1 MVLSMKKHWKKIA
14 QYTVDVT
21 FWLCMLATAW
31 FATQVLLFASFKI
44 PSDSME
50 PELTTGDNILV
61 WKPTIGP
68 RIFNLFASMRNEQT
82 EIYRI
87 PGFKNI
93 KRNDILVFNFPHP
106 NSWDKIEMHILKY
119 YIKRCVGLPGDTL
132 SIRNGFFHV
141 NGINTPLGNTDSQ
154 KKIAVTDKFQ
164 EGIFHS
170 FPYDGTIGWNIK
182 EFGPLHIPAKGDS
195 IRMNQTNFVLYKK
208 LIEWEQQ
215 GTLEYKDSTSFLNG
229 KPIDGYRFLKNYYFM
244 AGDNGMN
251 SQDSRYWGMLP
262 EEYIVGK
269 AWIIWKSVD
278 PYTEK
283 FRWER
288 FMKIIH

>member
-1 MVLSMKKHWKKIA
+1 MKQQTLIQNLINKAINI
-14 QYTVDVT
+14 V
-21 FWLCMLATAW
+21 FWLCMIIALW
-31 FATQVLLFASFKI
+31 FVVQVFVFASFKI

-50 PELTTGDNILV
+50 PELTTGDNVLV

-87 PGFKNI
+87 SGFKKI

-119 YIKRCVGLPGDTL
+119 YIKRCIGLPGNTL
-132 SIRNGFFHV
+132 SIQNGYFHV
-141 NGINTPLGNTDSQ
+141 QGIQAPLGNTNSQ
-154 KKIAVTDKFQ
+154 KQIATTNKFGD
-164 EGIFHS
+164 GIYNS
-170 FPYDGTIGWNIK
+170 FPFDSVIGWNIK
-182 EFGPLHIPAKGDS
+182 NFGPLYIPARGDS
-195 IRMNQTNFVLYKK
+195 IRLDRAHFKLYKK
-208 LIEWEQQ
+208 LIEWEQKESLQ
-215 GTLEYKDSTSFLNG
+215 YKDSIAFLNG
-229 KPIDGYRFLKNYYFM
+229 KPISGYRFLKNYYFM

-251 SQDSRYWGMLP
+251 SQDSRYWGLLP

-278 PYTEK
+278 PYTDK
-283 FRWER
+283 FRWDR
-288 FMKIIH
+288 FLKVIH

>member
-1 MVLSMKKHWKKIA
+1 MKKHLQILLNYLVNIA
-14 QYTVDVT
+14 FGLCMVAV
-21 FWLCMLATAW
+21 FWLI
-31 FATQVLLFASFKI
+31 TQVFLVASFTI

-50 PELTTGDNILV
+50 PGLTTGDNVLV

-87 PGFKNI
+87 PGFKKI
-93 KRNDILVFNFPHP
+93 KRNDVLVFNFIHP
-106 NSWDKIEMHILKY
+106 NGWNKIEMHILKY

-132 SIRNGFFHV
+132 SIRNGFYHIS
-141 NGINTPLGNTDSQ
+141 GLQPTTLGNISSQ
-154 KKIAVTDKFQ
+154 KKIATTDKFHD
-164 EGIFHS
+164 GIFPS
-170 FPYDGTIGWNIK
+170 YPYDSIIGWNIK
-182 EFGPLHIPAKGDS
+182 DFGPFYIPGKGDS
-195 IRMNQTNFVLYKK
+195 VTLNRTNFLLYKK

-215 GTLEYKDSTSFLNG
+215 SSLQYRDSIAFLNG
-229 KPIDGYRFLKNYYFM
+229 NPMAGYRFRKNYYFM

-251 SQDSRYWGMLP
+251 SQDSRYWGLLP

-288 FMKIIH
+288 FLKVIH

>member
-93 KRNDILVFNFPHP
+93 
-106 NSWDKIEMHILKY
+106 
-119 YIKRCVGLPGDTL
+119 
-132 SIRNGFFHV
+132 NGKQP
-141 NGINTPLGNTDSQ
+141 PLGNTDSQ
-154 KKIAVTDKFQ
+154 KKIAVTEKFQ

-195 IRMNQTNFVLYKK
+195 IRMNRTNFVLYKK

-269 AWIIWKSVD
+269 AWLSGNRSIRIRRNSGGND
-278 PYTEK
+278 S
-283 FRWER
+283 
-288 FMKIIH
+288 

>member
-1 MVLSMKKHWKKIA
+1 MEQQTLIQNLINKAINIV
-14 QYTVDVT
+14 
-21 FWLCMLATAW
+21 FWLCMIVALW
-31 FATQVLLFASFKI
+31 FVVQVFVFASFKI

-50 PELTTGDNILV
+50 PELTTGDNVLV

-87 PGFKNI
+87 PGFKKI

-119 YIKRCVGLPGDTL
+119 YIKRCIGLPGDTL
-132 SIRNGFFHV
+132 FIQNGYFHV
-141 NGINTPLGNTDSQ
+141 QGVQAPLGNTNSQ
-154 KKIAVTDKFQ
+154 KQIATTNKFGD
-164 EGIFHS
+164 GIYNS
-170 FPYDGTIGWNIK
+170 FPFDSVIGWNIK
-182 EFGPLHIPAKGDS
+182 NFGPLYIPAKGDS
-195 IRMNQTNFVLYKK
+195 IAMNQRNFQLYKK
-208 LIEWEQQ
+208 LIEWEQKESLQ
-215 GTLEYKDSTSFLNG
+215 YKDSIAFLNG
-229 KPIDGYRFLKNYYFM
+229 KPISGYRFLKNYYFM

-251 SQDSRYWGMLP
+251 SQDSRYWGLLP

-278 PYTEK
+278 PYTDK
-283 FRWER
+283 FRWGR
-288 FMKIIH
+288 FLKVIH

>member
-1 MVLSMKKHWKKIA
+1 MIVALWFVA
-14 QYTVDVT
+14 QV
-21 FWLCMLATAW
+21 F
-31 FATQVLLFASFKI
+31 LFASFKI

-50 PELTTGDNILV
+50 PELITGDNILV

-68 RIFNLFASMRNEQT
+68 RVFNLFASMRNEQT

-87 PGFKNI
+87 PDFKRI

-106 NSWDKIEMHILKY
+106 NSWDRIEMHILKY

-141 NGINTPLGNTDSQ
+141 EGLQTPLGNIEAQ
-154 KKIAVTDKFQ
+154 REIAATEKFPN
-164 EGIFHS
+164 GILQS
-170 FPYDGTIGWNIK
+170 FPFDSIIGWNIK
-182 EFGPLHIPAKGDS
+182 DFGPLYIPGKGDS
-195 IRMNQTNFVLYKK
+195 ILLDRTNFRLYKK
-208 LIEWEQQ
+208 LIEWEQKGCLQ
-215 GTLEYKDSTSFLNG
+215 YKDSTVFLNE
-229 KPIDGYRFLKNYYFM
+229 KPIYGYRFRKNYYFM
-244 AGDNGMN
+244 AGDKGMN
-251 SQDSRYWGMLP
+251 SQDSRYWGLLP

-278 PYTEK
+278 PDTNK

-288 FMKIIH
+288 FLKVIH